1 MIFAMCAFAFAFASC
16 EQNGGSD
23 LPKGELEQSYVAITL
38 AAPDLGTRAADGF
51 DEGTTEERAVKS
63 AYVFFYKDGT
73 PFQVNGVTGN
83 TNYLSI
89 SLDSLGGVNGTDPSP
104 EGITNI
110 SDVKNR
116 VLVLNNYKGVYPN
129 QVVAVLNYTPKSG
142 DENLTIADLQKKI
155 VTLGN
160 TANGFVMS
168 NSVYAD
174 ATGELIAAPLTS
186 ANIATTAS
194 AAKNNPVKIYVERIA
209 AKVSVTAAG
218 DVNVDDDANTVDH
231 MYTLDNTF
239 INGVGG
245 QQVYAKVLGWELS
258 NYNTSSLLKDV
269 DPSWTTA
276 SLGFDWLGDFRSF
289 WAVTNQTAD
298 VPAITGV
305 DAITN
310 FAPIYTGEN
319 TTAQA
324 AEVVIRAQLYT
335 YNSSTSSYESCA
347 LAKWF
352 GYEYVGE
359 TNLLTAVRNNI
370 MSTYYYSEGGSYV
383 AINVGDLK
391 TVAGDGT
398 GAAVYE
404 VYFQLSD
411 TGDDRTWYVIE
422 GGEYVQK
429 TAAEINAAL
438 ATIQP
443 ALFYKDGYT
452 YYHTP
457 IVHKFTDPVTKGVVR
472 NHSYNITINSIAGYG
487 TPITWG
493 NLVTPETPLETSSY
507 VAAEINVLSWRT
519 VSYEVDIK

>member
-1 MIFAMCAFAFAFASC
+1 MKKSMIFAMCAFAFAFASC

-51 DEGTTEERAVKS
+51 DEGTTAERAVKK
-63 AYVFFYKDGT
+63 AYVFFYDAAGN
-73 PFQVNGVTGN
+73 PFPVTASAPGLVNTE
-83 TNYLSI
+83 NYLEI
-89 SLDSLGGVNGTDPSP
+89 TLDENGNDPSNGTT
-104 EGITNI
+104 TNV

-116 VLVLNNYKGVYPN
+116 VVVLNNYEGVYPS
-129 QVVAVLNYTPKSG
+129 QVVAVLNYTPDSEDKDLS
-142 DENLTIADLQKKI
+142 IADLQKKI

-168 NSVYAD
+168 NSVYAEGAAEVV
-174 ATGELIAAPLTS
+174 ATPLTGANFATS
-186 ANIATTAS
+186 AD

-209 AKVSVTAAG
+209 AKVSVI
-218 DVNVDDDANTVDH
+218 ANGNTGTVDH
-231 MYTLDNTF
+231 MYTLNNTF
-239 INGVGG
+239 INGISG
-245 QQVYAKVLGWELS
+245 QQVYAEVLGWELS

-269 DPSWTTA
+269 DPSWT
-276 SLGFDWLGDFRSF
+276 LGFDWLGDFRSF
-289 WAVTNQTAD
+289 WAKTNQIAN

-310 FAPIYTGEN
+310 FDPIYTGEN

-324 AEVVIRAQLYT
+324 AEVVIRARLCT
-335 YNSSTSSYESCA
+335 YNGSTYEPCA

-359 TNLLTAVRNNI
+359 ENLLTAVRNNI
-370 MSTYYYSEGGSYV
+370 MSTYYYSGGGSYV
-383 AINVGDLK
+383 AIGVDDLM
-391 TVAGDGT
+391 TVAGNGT
-398 GAAVYE
+398 NAKVYE

-429 TAAEINAAL
+429 SVAEINAAL
-438 ATIQP
+438 ASIQP

-457 IVHKFTDPVTKGVVR
+457 IVHIFTDPVTKGVVR

-487 TPITWG
+487 TPITGG
-493 NLVTPETPLETSSY
+493 NLVTPETPQETSSY

-519 VSYEVDIK
+519 VSYEVDIR